1 MTKSDARR
9 RRGAASLGL
18 LLAILIG
25 AAGAG
30 AWNYHR
36 NLVAERQDHAARPLI
51 GYEIGDLEVLAEAYR
66 KEVAALTQRYDGVR
80 TQRVE
85 ARDQAFFG
93 DQIDEYERVRRRS
106 GGRRDI
112 GAQLSEAE
120 AALRSVD
127 EELDTRRREAGMF
140 SNAHVRR
147 LLSF

>member
-1 MTKSDARR
+1 MTNPNARR
-9 RRGAASLGL
+9 RGGAASLGL
-18 LLAILIG
+18 LVAILVA

-36 NLVAERQDHAARPLI
+36 NLIAEQREQATRPLI
-51 GYEIGDLEVLAEAYR
+51 GYAVGDLEVLAAAYR
-66 KEVAALTQRYDGVR
+66 DEVATLTRRYEGVR

-85 ARDQAFFG
+85 TRDRAFFG

-106 GGRRDI
+106 GSRRDI

-120 AALRSVD
+120 TALRSV
-127 EELDTRRREAGMF
+127 EQELEIRRRETGMF
-140 SNAHVRR
+140 ANAHVRR

>member
-1 MTKSDARR
+1 MTNPDVRR

-18 LLAILIG
+18 LVAILLV

-36 NLVAERQDHAARPLI
+36 NLVAERKDHAARPLI
-51 GYEIGDLEVLAEAYR
+51 GYETGDLEMLAEAHR
-66 KEVAALTQRYDGVR
+66 QEVAALTRRYDGVR
-80 TQRVE
+80 AQRVE

-106 GGRRDI
+106 GSRRDV

-127 EELDTRRREAGMF
+127 QELEIRRREAGMF
-140 SNAHVRR
+140 RNAHVRR